1 MARSGAVP
9 AARPMPV
16 VPVLSDPSSGEEP
29 VIRRLDRP
37 VPIVQETTSDGDAAT
52 IAMPLSKIGGGEL
65 ASDPRVKQEWAP
77 APPAGSA
84 RLHKTMPMQ
93 QRDLPYAHDGGQ
105 ARRDESGMYPLSQVS
120 PSTPLPSS
128 SPYGPQSRGGPN
140 SGTARLDTNPGLQQ
154 VQNPQLGTGGHDR
167 TQIYRPTATSQQP
180 QPSQMISRAAALAT
194 QGQEPAKRVRALP
207 LVLGALLFAV
217 VGFLGVAVLLEYIAT
232 GKLGLP

>member
-1 MARSGAVP
+1 
-9 AARPMPV
+9 

-65 ASDPRVKQEWAP
+65 ASDPRVKQEWPSVVA
-77 APPAGSA
+77 APPAGSS
-84 RLHKTMPMQ
+84 RLNKTVPMQ
-93 QRDLPYAHDGGQ
+93 QRDLSHLHDGGQ

-120 PSTPLPSS
+120 PNTPLPSS
-128 SPYGPQSRGGPN
+128 SPYGPQSRGGPHA
-140 SGTARLDTNPGLQQ
+140 GTARLDTNPSMQQ
-154 VQNPQLGTGGHDR
+154 PQHNPQLGTGGHDR
-167 TQIYRPTATSQQP
+167 TQIYRPTATGQQA
-180 QPSQMISRAAALAT
+180 QPSQMISRAAALSM
-194 QGQEPAKRVRALP
+194 QGPEPAKRVRALP

-232 GKLGLP
+232 GRLGLP